1 MTIPPPGLGGGTI
14 KSVPPSWVGAPP
26 HSPANSD
33 SASMS
38 WNSAMGFGTGL
49 SIGGTIGGGGRKDP
63 VQAISVVKGQV
74 GFMVRTLTEDNFDRA
89 SNEIRN
95 LVAIHGPELYHD
107 FLRRAANMANP
118 IIQALIHYSK
128 DDPSSLPNLP
138 SSGVAILNWKMIIQE
153 AIRAARDVTLAPHF
167 SLVMLSSSVSPPNPL
182 PLPSL
187 RLLRLSTSLLFS
199 LAAFTLASPQV
210 FLKSHASYPVFLAFL
225 AQTFPQAMDIL
236 QSPQIPFWHMGAIP
250 GREEPL
256 EEDLTVEEAM
266 ALILALYPKADVPEA
281 DNMSSISVNPTSP
294 HTSPLTSFQR
304 ATLLG
309 SLMVKFSSPSII
321 LQTIPMMSPGGPPR
335 SWNPLRFEESGSR

>member
-14 KSVPPSWVGAPP
+14 KSAPASWGGALP
-26 HSPANSD
+26 HSPTSSD
-33 SASMS
+33 SASMT
-38 WNSAMGFGTGL
+38 WNSTMGFGTGL
-49 SIGGTIGGGGRKDP
+49 NIGGSSGSGGKRDP

-95 LVAIHGPELYHD
+95 LVSAHGPELYHD

-128 DDPSSLPNLP
+128 DEPSSYPNLP
-138 SSGVAILNWKMIIQE
+138 SSGVAMLNWRMIIQE
-153 AIRAARDVTLAPHF
+153 AVRASRDVTLAPHF
-167 SLVMLSSSVSPPNPL
+167 SLVMLSSSLSPPNPF

-199 LAAFTLASPQV
+199 LTAFTLASPQV
-210 FLKSHASYPVFLAFL
+210 FPKSHASYPVFLAFL

-236 QSPQIPFWHMGAIP
+236 QSPQVPFWHMGAIP

-256 EEDLTVEEAM
+256 EEDLTAEEAM
-266 ALILALYPKADVPEA
+266 ALVLALYPKADIPEA
-281 DNMSSISVNPTSP
+281 EGLSTVSVNPTPP
-294 HTSPLTSFQR
+294 HTSPLTSHQR

-309 SLMVKFSSPSII
+309 SLVVKFSTPSII
-321 LQTIPMMSPGGPPR
+321 LRTIPMMSPGGPPR
-335 SWNPLRFEESGSR
+335 SWSPTVSEG